1 MATLAEVRRLESLA
15 RVRELERLAE
25 GGPPVVAG
33 PPDPI
38 ETLTA
43 TGQLSNKGRPLFQNQ
58 FGESVS
64 ERTVTVTNPKINDG
78 APTNIPTIF
87 DGRSLSESDASNLII
102 EAGGKDPV
110 TGEVLSGFSSI
121 EDAVAAAQLRSDE
134 LGDRRPSQFQSR
146 FPEGSFKVPPVFQ
159 IPPSDSLKNLR
170 DFTHSNV
177 AKEVTIAT
185 SALAG
190 AELGFKLPLPPQMK
204 ALAGIAGAGI
214 GGTAAAFGVEFGGAA
229 TEGQS
234 LADIEFG
241 DLLGDS
247 LKRGGEELLAEATG
261 QQLMKGFRLGKDVLR
276 RKIFTSTDDIKLSQE
291 LLERSGTGVSLGRAT
306 DNAMFRF
313 LDDALRSSPATST
326 MFEKLDLANEKAFRE
341 LLDTEATH
349 IAGQELRSLSPN
361 RVGLF
366 TIDAIKG
373 GDHLF
378 GKLME
383 RHYNKIDELVPS
395 GVIQDPAKPGALG
408 LGDVRAQPLK
418 RVPPVDMVDAIKFA
432 KGELDDQVTKRIS
445 QSAEGQ
451 RVIDDLESLADNPRL
466 TFAEAHKFRSDI
478 LALKRSIPL
487 DAVNRSQAL
496 RTIATAETKVTAAMN
511 EAVNLH
517 GTPTAKRHLK
527 LLQKEWKTSR
537 EIFNSKFVA
546 KIFSKTDEASK
557 VGDWAFSSDASPERI
572 QSVYRA
578 IDKAVSTSK
587 GILARAKQGVATPAV
602 KAAKAFGAKQAD
614 QAKKRLQG
622 QYLRSRLATDTGEVG
637 SADLF
642 KVLDDVKAAD
652 QFKAAIP
659 DASHRKAITDLLKS
673 MRTAQVQTLTTGGR
687 TILGIQMT
695 RAALLTGAAVTT
707 GGAFTGGAAGPS
719 AGVSGAEGG
728 VGGAV
733 MSLGGLIFGTR
744 YLADIMTNPALVR
757 KLVSASKILSTDPT
771 AGSVIARLGSELN
784 QFLVQDDTP
793 ATQPARAGP
802 L

>member
-1 MATLAEVRRLESLA
+1 MATLEEVRRLESLA

-25 GGPPVVAG
+25 GGPAVVEG

-38 ETLTA
+38 DEPIT
-43 TGQLSNKGRPLFQNQ
+43 QDPNQ
-58 FGESVS
+58 
-64 ERTVTVTNPKINDG
+64 P
-78 APTNIPTIF
+78 
-87 DGRSLSESDASNLII
+87 
-102 EAGGKDPV
+102 
-110 TGEVLSGFSSI
+110 
-121 EDAVAAAQLRSDE
+121 
-134 LGDRRPSQFQSR
+134 QFQSR
-146 FPEGSFKVPPVFQ
+146 FPEGSFNVPPAFQ

-170 DFTHSNV
+170 DFTHSDI

-241 DLLGDS
+241 NLLGNS

-395 GVIQDPAKPGALG
+395 GVIEIPGAPGTLG
-408 LGDVRAQPLK
+408 LGDTSAATLK
-418 RVPPVDMVDAIKFA
+418 RVPPVDMGESIKFA

-496 RTIATAETKVTAAMN
+496 RTIATAETKVTAAMD
-511 EAVNLH
+511 EAVNLF

-546 KIFSKTDEASK
+546 KIFGKSDEASK

-578 IDKAVSTSK
+578 LDKAVSTSK
-587 GILARAKQGVATPAV
+587 QGIRQGV
-602 KAAKAFGAKQAD
+602 KGAKVFTVKEAA

-659 DASHRKAITDLLKS
+659 DAKHRGAITDLLKS
-673 MRTAQVQTLTTGGR
+673 MRTAQIQTLTTGGR

-707 GGAFTGGAAGPS
+707 GGAFTGGANAPQGQ
-719 AGVSGAEGG
+719 GAEGG
-728 VGGAV
+728 TAGAV
-733 MSLGGLIFGTR
+733 MSLGGLVFGTR
-744 YLADIMTNPALVR
+744 AIAKIMTNPALVR
-757 KLVSASKILSTDPT
+757 KLVSASKIVSTDPK
-771 AGSVIARLGSELN
+771 AGSIIARLGSELN
-784 QFLVQDDTP
+784 QFINEEEKPTKT
-793 ATQPARAGP
+793 AKAGP